1 MHVIVGLADTA
12 AAVLSEWEKVCS
24 DLIITSQH
32 AMVNKSEPGTIRL
45 IRTACK
51 AFSRHGSEKSEVY
64 QHFTAFLKINNVPRN
79 PLASFRG
86 NRFNIVFYDAG
97 ALYHIAPLAKNFLKD
112 VWQTQNQLLKAVLAD
127 LSIPQY
133 IAGCKALGI
142 ISKVVT
148 APLWRVLECKD
159 VTILDMNERFR
170 ALLTSLKNWSSDPF
184 SVIYGDAFVFDDF
197 PPKEDDIYQS
207 LFAKSNHDNTVC
219 EILKLLFDA
228 FYRHLMHLVED
239 HLPGGRYDD
248 FGDLLSEETITV
260 PKTNTVSER
269 DFAQLDRLLREKP
282 NATTLSLEALILLN
296 NNQTSKWLDEKEAS
310 VQAELMAKARK
321 CGLEFKKQYKVRKR
335 RMLEE
340 RNEIL
345 RAKQAAL
352 AHLQEKKVMEK
363 ENLMQ
368 AMMIYG
374 LWQTKKQIV
383 QGVSKFKSN
392 TSKLKALKA
401 QLDFRKKVL
410 EQEYDD
416 RCVLSL

>member
-1 MHVIVGLADTA
+1 M
-12 AAVLSEWEKVCS
+12 
-24 DLIITSQH
+24 
-32 AMVNKSEPGTIRL
+32 
-45 IRTACK
+45 
-51 AFSRHGSEKSEVY
+51 
-64 QHFTAFLKINNVPRN
+64 
-79 PLASFRG
+79 
-86 NRFNIVFYDAG
+86 
-97 ALYHIAPLAKNFLKD
+97 
-112 VWQTQNQLLKAVLAD
+112 
-127 LSIPQY
+127 
-133 IAGCKALGI
+133 
-142 ISKVVT
+142 
-148 APLWRVLECKD
+148 ECKD

-170 ALLTSLKNWSSDPF
+170 TLLTSLKNWSSDPF

-228 FYRHLMHLVED
+228 FYCHLMHLVED

-260 PKTNTVSER
+260 PKTNTVSEQ

-282 NATTLSLEALILLN
+282 NATTLSLEALILFN

-321 CGLEFKKQYKVRKR
+321 CGLEFKKQYKRNRK
-335 RMLEE
+335 MLEE

-374 LWQTKKQIV
+374 LWQT
-383 QGVSKFKSN
+383 
-392 TSKLKALKA
+392 
-401 QLDFRKKVL
+401 
-410 EQEYDD
+410 
-416 RCVLSL
+416 